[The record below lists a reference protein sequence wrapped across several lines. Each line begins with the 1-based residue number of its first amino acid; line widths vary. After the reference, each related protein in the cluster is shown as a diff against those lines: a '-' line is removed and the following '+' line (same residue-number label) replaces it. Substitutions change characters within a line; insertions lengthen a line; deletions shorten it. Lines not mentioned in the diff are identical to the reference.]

1 MHVYLGWPYHNWLSR
16 ECRWHRAPNSH
27 LRILINLKLEWSH
40 DVVHL
45 LIVIRTHHS
54 IVLFKRGLVSVGAPV
69 RLMSATPPPVGAIS
83 VFSSVYEVARQYGV
97 DTTFIR
103 ETS

>member
-1 MHVYLGWPYHNWLSR
+1 MYLGWTCYNWLRR

-27 LRILINLKLEWSH
+27 LRILITVKFERSH

-45 LIVIRTHHS
+45 LIVVRAHHS
-54 IVLFKRGLVSVGAPV
+54 IVLFKRRLVSVSAPV
-69 RLMSATPPPVGAIS
+69 RLMSATPPPAGAIS
-83 VFSSVYEVARQYGV
+83 ILSSVYKVAGQYGIHAP
-97 DTTFIR
+97 FIR